1 MAKSPA
7 LMDILVTMCD
17 PLKPFR
23 DNKVR
28 KKIHSTI
35 PSVKGTF

>member
-1 MAKSPA
+1 MAKPPA

-23 DNKVR
+23 YDKV
-28 KKIHSTI
+28 KKT
-35 PSVKGTF
+35 SVLCLL